1 MRNKSFLKLTLLL
14 ISMMTMMAGAV
25 VAPSLP
31 QISRVFEEVKY
42 INLLSRLVITLPA
55 LLIAGFSPIF
65 GSLSDKFGRKRLLL
79 LSIILYGIGGTSGF
93 FLNNIYLILVERALL
108 GIAVGG
114 IMTIATALVGDYF
127 KGVERNGFAGIQGA
141 FMGLGGVFFITVAG
155 WFADIHW
162 QMPFLIYLFAAP
174 AFILGF
180 VYLYEP
186 KKIEVDI
193 KQVNSQIFY
202 DKKTAFLVY
211 LLVFIGIVFFYM
223 IPVQIPFLLGK
234 MEGITNSRIGYA
246 ISISSLAGAIIAMNY
261 KRIKM
266 RFAFRQIYQLAFLF
280 MGTGYALVFFS
291 NDYLGILAAMVIAG
305 IGTGFLMPSANLW
318 IMEIAP
324 DQIRGMLVGRVSTA
338 IFLGMFFS
346 PVLLQPIINQVNV
359 KGAFLF
365 ASTFLMLCALLLFL
379 GDSFLGGKRD

>member
-1 MRNKSFLKLTLLL
+1 MGNKNLLKLTLLL

-31 QISRVFEEVKY
+31 QISEVFAEVKY

-65 GSLSDKFGRKRLLL
+65 GSLSDKLGRKTLLL
-79 LSIILYGIGGTSGF
+79 FSIILYGIGGTSGY
-93 FLNNIYLILVERALL
+93 FLNDIYLILIGRALL

-127 KGVERNGFAGIQGA
+127 KGAERNGFAGIQGA

-174 AFILGF
+174 AFILGLI
-180 VYLYEP
+180 YLFEP
-186 KKIEVDI
+186 KKDEVDI
-193 KQVNSQIFY
+193 KESDSQADY
-202 DKKTAFLVY
+202 DKKLAFLVY
-211 LLVFIGIVFFYM
+211 LLAFIGVLFFYM

-234 MEGITNSRIGYA
+234 MEGITNSKIGYA
-246 ISISSLAGAIIAMNY
+246 ISISSLAGALIAMNY

-266 RFAFRQIYQLAFLF
+266 RFTFRQIYQLAFVF
-280 MGTGYALVFFS
+280 MGAGYVLVFFS
-291 NDYLGILAAMVIAG
+291 NGYLGILAAMVIAG

-324 DQIRGMLVGRVSTA
+324 DQIRGTLVGRVSTA

-359 KGAFLF
+359 EV
-365 ASTFLMLCALLLFL
+365 TFLIAGICLGVITLLLYRQKPAN
-379 GDSFLGGKRD
+379 S

>member
-93 FLNNIYLILVERALL
+93 FLNNIYLILVGRALL

-211 LLVFIGIVFFYM
+211 
-223 IPVQIPFLLGK
+223 
-234 MEGITNSRIGYA
+234 
-246 ISISSLAGAIIAMNY
+246 
-261 KRIKM
+261 
-266 RFAFRQIYQLAFLF
+266 
-280 MGTGYALVFFS
+280 
-291 NDYLGILAAMVIAG
+291 
-305 IGTGFLMPSANLW
+305 SA
-318 IMEIAP
+318 
-324 DQIRGMLVGRVSTA
+324 
-338 IFLGMFFS
+338 
-346 PVLLQPIINQVNV
+346 
-359 KGAFLF
+359 
-365 ASTFLMLCALLLFL
+365 
-379 GDSFLGGKRD
+379 